1 MRSSKFRHVFGLPA
15 KREKCY
21 ENIRLSRTGPNDSNL
36 CAVNPKF
43 LAVVEEVGGGGS
55 FLVLPLAQTGRV
67 GRHWAGRVT
76 GHAGPVLELRWS
88 PFNDNLIASSSQDC
102 TVKVW
107 YIPDGSPTEMK
118 ESLVTLS
125 AHKKKVSLI
134 EWHPVADNII
144 ASVGYDNLII
154 IWNVSKAVP
163 VTFIRSHPDTI
174 FSISWDRLGSALA
187 TTCKDKQVRVV
198 DPRSGQLVSQG
209 GGHQGAKPSRLV
221 WLADKKMILTTGFS
235 KYSERQVALWSDSDL
250 SHCLHLETIDS
261 SSGVL
266 MPVYD
271 VDTSMLYLAGRGDGN
286 IRYYEVMTE
295 APWLSYLSQF
305 VSGTPQRSLA
315 VLPKRGVDV
324 MSCEILRFYKLHG
337 DLVEPISM
345 IVPRKTDVFQDDIYT
360 ETNAP
365 IPALSGNLY
374 ILFLVYFQTSICR
387 GRLDIWEGRGPSPD
401 LHEDGGQHQDLQ
413 AGDVQ
418 AERGRHRGERE
429 EQRQEV
435 HVPQRG
441 DQPGLQTQDDSVYH
455 RFWPR

>member
-21 ENIRLSRTGPNDSNL
+21 ENIRLTRTAQDTNI

-43 LAVVEEVGGGGS
+43 LAVIEEVGGGGS
-55 FLVLPLAQTGRV
+55 FLVLPLTQSGRV

-76 GHAGPVLELRWS
+76 GHAGPVLELKWS

-102 TVKVW
+102 TVKVS
-107 YIPDGSPTEMK
+107 YIPDGSLTEIK

-163 VTFIRSHPDTI
+163 VTFISCHPDTI
-174 FSISWDRLGSALA
+174 FSISWDRSGSALA

-198 DPRSGQLVSQG
+198 DPRSGRLVRQG
-209 GGHQGAKPSRLV
+209 GGHQGAKPSRCV
-221 WLADKKMILTTGFS
+221 WLGDKKIILTTGFS

-250 SHCLHLETIDS
+250 SQCLHLETIDS

-271 VDTSMLYLAGRGDGN
+271 VDTSMVYLAGRGDGN
-286 IRYYEVMTE
+286 IRYFEVMTE
-295 APWLSYLSQF
+295 APWLSYLNQF

-365 IPALSGNLY
+365 IPALSGN
-374 ILFLVYFQTSICR
+374 FYFHCPSFIFKSSISR
-387 GRLDIWEGRGPSPD
+387 GRMDIWDRCDSSAD
-401 LHEDGGQHQDLQ
+401 LYEDGGQHQDLQ

-418 AERGRHRGERE
+418 A
-429 EQRQEV
+429 Q
-435 HVPQRG
+435 
-441 DQPGLQTQDDSVYH
+441 
-455 RFWPR
+455 